1 MKLQLTGSLAK
12 AWHLVYTG
20 DEHESDRTNDQTR
33 LCWRPCCISIAG
45 SSVFEGRKSILFL

>member
-33 LCWRPCCISIAG
+33 M
-45 SSVFEGRKSILFL
+45 